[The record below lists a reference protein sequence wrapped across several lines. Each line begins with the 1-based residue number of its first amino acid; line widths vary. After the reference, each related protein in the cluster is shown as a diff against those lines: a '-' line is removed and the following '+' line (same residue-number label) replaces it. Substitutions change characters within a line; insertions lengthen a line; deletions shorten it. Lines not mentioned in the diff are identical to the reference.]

1 MYPCA
6 ITWCIAMT
14 EKTFC
19 PMHEKDQ
26 SLHPQE
32 GDEDDVDLD
41 GEEYEPDGDEEDKDD
56 EDAED
61 D

>member
-6 ITWCIAMT
+6 ITWCVAMT

-26 SLHPQE
+26 SLHPHEFNESNLE
-32 GDEDDVDLD
+32 GYDI
-41 GEEYEPDGDEEDKDD
+41 DD